1 MFSSRALKK
10 RVSAKTLATNKKS
23 IKRLYKIIDE
33 LLEETREAFR
43 RKGYPRA
50 GAFDRLAIAVFTQKN
65 KEQLNFTFYLP
76 APRVV
81 YQRKITIEGTLTSL
95 VSAQEEFAFNA
106 LVLVGYHTSS
116 GTSKYGEELNSQF
129 AHLEQG
135 IFLQA
140 LHSEL
145 SYKNVPNHLQG
156 GLRLENLVV
165 QLPWDIEG
173 ISGLVV

>member
-10 RVSAKTLATNKKS
+10 RVSARTLATNKKS
-23 IKRLYKIIDE
+23 IKKLYQIIDE

-50 GAFDRLAIAVFTQKN
+50 GAFDRLAMLVCTQKS
-65 KEQLNFTFYLP
+65 KEQLSLTFYLP
-76 APRVV
+76 APRVI
-81 YQRKITIEGTLTSL
+81 YRRKITIEGTLKSL
-95 VSAQEEFAFNA
+95 LFSQEEFDFNA

-116 GTSKYGEELNSQF
+116 GTPKYGEELNTQF
-129 AHLEQG
+129 AQLEQG

-156 GLRLENLVV
+156 GLRLENLTVN
-165 QLPWDIEG
+165 LPWDIEG
-173 ISGLVV
+173 ISGLVI